1 MNSIDKIR
9 GKLKDLDG
17 AELNLLLSIIN
28 DYTLDIVVAEL
39 KYYLKK
45 EIEESKAGNKHLFQR
60 NEEDIA
66 YGKKK
71 LAEII
76 LTRLE
81 GDRDNFQSYLKERKQ
96 YEKKSR

>member
-9 GKLKDLDG
+9 DKLEDLDG
-17 AELNLLLSIIN
+17 AELDLLLSIIN

-45 EIEESKAGNKHLFQR
+45 EIEESKADNKHLFQR

-76 LTRLE
+76 LTKLE
-81 GDRDNFQSYLKERKQ
+81 GNRDSFQSYLKERKL
-96 YEKKSR
+96 YNG

>member
-9 GKLKDLDG
+9 GKLEDLDG

-45 EIEESKAGNKHLFQR
+45 EIEENKAGNKHLFQR
-60 NEEDIA
+60 NKEDIA

-71 LAEII
+71 LAEIV

-81 GDRDNFQSYLKERKQ
+81 GDRDNFQGYLKRRNNER
-96 YEKKSR
+96 

>member
-9 GKLKDLDG
+9 GKLEGLDG
-17 AELNLLLSIIN
+17 AELDLLLSIIN
-28 DYTLDIVVAEL
+28 DYSLDIIVAEL

-45 EIEESKAGNKHLFQR
+45 EIKESKADNKHLFQR

-71 LAEII
+71 LAEIV

-81 GDRDNFQSYLKERKQ
+81 GDRDSFQSYLKERKV
-96 YEKKSR
+96 YNG